1 MRAVRDSSAPEGGTS
16 MKIGSLFSG
25 YGGLDMGVQSV
36 LGGEVAWHVEYD
48 KAPSKILEH
57 HWPDVPN
64 YGDITQLDFSTV
76 EPVDIITG
84 GFPCQDLSLA
94 GRRAGM
100 RPGTRSGL
108 WADYLRAITTLRPRL
123 AVIENVRG
131 LLSGCAESD
140 SDLEPCPGCLG
151 ESDSHRPVLR
161 ALGRVLGD
169 LANIGYDA
177 EWVGLSASDAGATHG
192 RFRVF
197 VLAHPAGQP
206 WSIADGDDVRP
217 RSIENGYRTDAGRS
231 TAEDPDSTAR
241 SERRIAAPGQAEG
254 GRSRPDVGRRG
265 GASTANT
272 ERGEGWL
279 GHEPDEIWGR
289 SDETEQT
296 GLGDLRTRFGDYAPA
311 VARWEAL
318 TRPAPSPVN
327 PRGKLS
333 TAFVE
338 WMMGLDEGHVTTVPG
353 LSDDDQFKA
362 LGNGVVPQ
370 QAALAV
376 AVLTSHSLE
385 TR

>member
-1 MRAVRDSSAPEGGTS
+1 LEGEGRV
-16 MKIGSLFSG
+16 KIGSLFSG
-25 YGGLDMGVQSV
+25 YGGLDMGVQSA
-36 LGGEVAWHVEYD
+36 LGGEVAWFVEFD
-48 KAPSKILEH
+48 EAPSKILEY

-64 YGDITQLDFSTV
+64 YGDITQLDFSKV
-76 EPVDIITG
+76 EPVDVITG

-108 WADYLRAITTLRPRL
+108 WADYLRAIATLRPRL

-151 ESDSHRPVLR
+151 ESDVHRPVLR

-169 LANIGYDA
+169 LADIGYDA
-177 EWVGLSASDAGATHG
+177 EWIGVSASDAGATHG

-206 WSIADGDDVRP
+206 WSVADRDDVRP
-217 RSIENGYRTDAGRS
+217 WGLANRRGSNAGRGAVEDAHGS
-231 TAEDPDSTAR
+231 TGG
-241 SERRIAAPGQAEG
+241 ERGVAAPGQTQG
-254 GRSRPDVGRRG
+254 GRSRSDAGRRG
-265 GASTANT
+265 GASATDP
-272 ERGEGWL
+272 ERSEGWL

-289 SDETEQT
+289 SDETEQA

-333 TAFVE
+333 TEFVE
-338 WMMGLDEGHVTTVPG
+338 WMMGLDEGHVTSVPG
-353 LSDDDQFKA
+353 LSDDDRFKA

-376 AVLTSHSLE
+376 AVLTSPSWE
-385 TR
+385 KP